1 MAKGYRGG
9 GSELV
14 VIPAI
19 PLLRDRLVIIK
30 AEERRIRILIRA
42 AVELAKVETRA
53 IEQEGSDHAE
63 SKSC

>member
-9 GSELV
+9 RSELV
-14 VIPAI
+14 IIPAI

-42 AVELAKVETRA
+42 AVELAKVKARTV
-53 IEQEGSDHAE
+53 EQEGDHAE